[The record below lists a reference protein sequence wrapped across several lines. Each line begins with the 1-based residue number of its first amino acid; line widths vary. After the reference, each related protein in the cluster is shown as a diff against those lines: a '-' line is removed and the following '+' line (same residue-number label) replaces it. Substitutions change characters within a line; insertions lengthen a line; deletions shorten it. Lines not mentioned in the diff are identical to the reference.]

1 MKIALISDPHMM
13 WDKPIGRVDDVWLTS
28 IGKMEFVLDYCTEHE
43 LPLLIAG
50 DLTDKPRSWLALPKI
65 IDLFRRYRKAVKV
78 YAVYGQHDAYMRES
92 RSSTILGSLI
102 NARLVSLL
110 GGVPRILNS
119 FKKIAKQENIFAYGC
134 SWGDVVPDPR
144 KTVGNGKNILV
155 IHAPISHNESHI
167 TEAKYFMRDQ
177 GGYDLILCGDIHKSF
192 ELKFGSRWIVN
203 TGPMMRG
210 VATKEMFEHQP
221 HFLVWD
227 SNDESIETVDIP
239 HTLAKHVL
247 TRDHIESS
255 KEVDEILESFLS
267 AVKKGI
273 RIRHQRLS
281 KTFKI
286 YAKDNGV
293 DRVIS
298 DIILNMLMEVED
310 TKDE

>member
-1 MKIALISDPHMM
+1 MKIALISDPHMC
-13 WDKPIGRVDDVWLTS
+13 WNKPIGRVDDVWLTS
-28 IGKMEFVLDYCTEHE
+28 IRKMELILNYCTEHE

-50 DLTDKPRSWLALPKI
+50 DLTDKPRSWLVLPNI
-65 IDLFRRYRKAVKV
+65 IDLFRRYRKAVKA
-78 YAVYGQHDAYMRES
+78 YAVFGQHDAYMRES

-119 FKKIAKQENIFAYGC
+119 FKRITKQENIFVYGC
-134 SWGDVVPDPR
+134 SWGDVVPDPK
-144 KTVGNGKNILV
+144 KTVGKGQNILV
-155 IHAPISHNESHI
+155 IHAPISHDEDHT
-167 TEAKYFMRDQ
+167 TEAKLFMKDHR
-177 GGYDLILCGDIHKSF
+177 GYDLVLCGDIHKSF
-192 ELKFGSRWIVN
+192 ELKFGDKWIVN
-203 TGPMMRG
+203 TGPMMRMA
-210 VATKEMFEHQP
+210 ATEDMFKHHP

-227 SNDESIETVDIP
+227 SDEHSIETVDIS
-239 HTLAKHVL
+239 HAHAKDVL

-255 KEVDEILESFLS
+255 KEVDEILESFIS

-310 TKDE
+310 ESSR